1 MQNLT
6 RRHMKRNTVTVRFV
20 KNFIV
25 LLNEELV
32 TYYFQPIISAKTGK
46 IEAYEA
52 LMRANLPIL
61 KRPDVVMKI
70 AREEGALREIERMT
84 MFRAT
89 EAFADLREKKRIK
102 GDALLFTILLRVS
115 IWQQKMR

>member
-1 MQNLT
+1 MYQVKQT
-6 RRHMKRNTVTVRFV
+6 DKGRIAEFDQKAYEEKYRDSQIRKEFHRFV
-20 KNFIV
+20 K
-25 LLNEELV
+25 EELV

-89 EAFADLREKKRIK
+89 RSLC
-102 GDALLFTILLRVS
+102 
-115 IWQQKMR
+115 

>member
-1 MQNLT
+1 
-6 RRHMKRNTVTVRFV
+6 
-20 KNFIV
+20 
-25 LLNEELV
+25 
-32 TYYFQPIISAKTGK
+32 
-46 IEAYEA
+46 
-52 LMRANLPIL
+52 MRANLPIL

-89 EAFADLREKKRIK
+89 EAFADLREKNESKAMRFC
-102 GDALLFTILLRVS
+102 LSILLRVS

>member
-1 MQNLT
+1 M
-6 RRHMKRNTVTVRFV
+6 TVRFV

-25 LLNEELV
+25 LLKKSWLL
-32 TYYFQPIISAKTGK
+32 TYFQPIISAKTGK

-89 EAFADLREKKRIK
+89 ERLC
-102 GDALLFTILLRVS
+102 
-115 IWQQKMR
+115 

>member
-1 MQNLT
+1 MRKHADFAMYQVKQTDKGKNCRDLT

-20 KNFIV
+20 KEFHRFV
-25 LLNEELV
+25 KEELV

-70 AREEGALREIERMT
+70 AREEGCIA
-84 MFRAT
+84 
-89 EAFADLREKKRIK
+89 
-102 GDALLFTILLRVS
+102 
-115 IWQQKMR
+115 